1 MNSDAIWA
9 ETEESRLKREDE
21 VRMHKLRRLFDLMD
35 EREEEEKVAEAKLEK
50 ALRVLSW
57 CDLESFNVCP
67 GLDNL
72 ERRQRVYPIDA
83 DTYVVDIDR
92 IEQHRKWLKA
102 FRSAMPYLAK
112 MLLVTDASLL
122 IRMRSTLDRYAEIS
136 YPNLLVM
143 IQPKLQTLNSIEA

>member
-1 MNSDAIWA
+1 MNSDAIWT

-21 VRMHKLRRLFDLMD
+21 VRMQELRRLFDLMD
-35 EREEEEKVAEAKLEK
+35 EREHQQIQAKELEE
-50 ALRVLSW
+50 ALNVLSW
-57 CDLESFNVCP
+57 VDVVRALESC
-67 GLDNL
+67 LDCIVPQ
-72 ERRQRVYPIDA
+72 RREMRSQS
-83 DTYVVDIDR
+83 IDR

-112 MLLVTDASLL
+112 MLLVTDDSLL

>member
-1 MNSDAIWA
+1 MNSDAIWT

-21 VRMHKLRRLFDLMD
+21 VRMQELRRLFDLMD
-35 EREEEEKVAEAKLEK
+35 EREHQQIQAKELEE
-50 ALRVLSW
+50 ALNVLSW
-57 CDLESFNVCP
+57 VDVVRALESC
-67 GLDNL
+67 LDCIVP
-72 ERRQRVYPIDA
+72 ERREMRSQS
-83 DTYVVDIDR
+83 IDR

-112 MLLVTDASLL
+112 MLLVTDASFL

>member
-1 MNSDAIWA
+1 MNSDAIWT
-9 ETEESRLKREDE
+9 ETEESRLKREDA
-21 VRMHKLRRLFDLMD
+21 VRMQELRRLFDLMD
-35 EREEEEKVAEAKLEK
+35 EREHQQIQAKELEE
-50 ALRVLSW
+50 ALNVLSW
-57 CDLESFNVCP
+57 VDVVRALESC
-67 GLDNL
+67 LDCIVP
-72 ERRQRVYPIDA
+72 QRWEMRSQS
-83 DTYVVDIDR
+83 IDR

>member
-1 MNSDAIWA
+1 MNSDAIWT

-21 VRMHKLRRLFDLMD
+21 VRMQELRRLFDLMD
-35 EREEEEKVAEAKLEK
+35 EREHQQIQAKELEE
-50 ALRVLSW
+50 ALNVLSW
-57 CDLESFNVCP
+57 VDVVRALESC
-67 GLDNL
+67 LDCIVPQ
-72 ERRQRVYPIDA
+72 RREMRSQS
-83 DTYVVDIDR
+83 IDR

-112 MLLVTDASLL
+112 MLLVTGASFL

>member
-1 MNSDAIWA
+1 MNSDAIWT

-21 VRMHKLRRLFDLMD
+21 VRMQELRRLFDLMD
-35 EREEEEKVAEAKLEK
+35 EREHQQIQAKELEE
-50 ALRVLSW
+50 ALNVLSW
-57 CDLESFNVCP
+57 VDVVRALESC
-67 GLDNL
+67 LDCIVP
-72 ERRQRVYPIDA
+72 ERREMRSQS
-83 DTYVVDIDR
+83 IDR

-112 MLLVTDASLL
+112 ILLVTDASLL

>member
-1 MNSDAIWA
+1 MNSDAIWT

-21 VRMHKLRRLFDLMD
+21 VRMQELRRLVDLMD
-35 EREEEEKVAEAKLEK
+35 EREHQQIQAKELEE
-50 ALRVLSW
+50 ALNVLSW
-57 CDLESFNVCP
+57 VDVVRALESC
-67 GLDNL
+67 LDCIVPQ
-72 ERRQRVYPIDA
+72 RREMRSQS
-83 DTYVVDIDR
+83 IDR

-112 MLLVTDASLL
+112 MLLVTDASFL

>member
-1 MNSDAIWA
+1 MNSDAIWT
-9 ETEESRLKREDE
+9 ETEESRLQREDE
-21 VRMHKLRRLFDLMD
+21 VRMQELRRLFDLMD
-35 EREEEEKVAEAKLEK
+35 EREHQQIQAKELEE
-50 ALRVLSW
+50 ALNVLSW
-57 CDLESFNVCP
+57 VDVVRALESC
-67 GLDNL
+67 LDCIVPQ
-72 ERRQRVYPIDA
+72 RREMRSQS
-83 DTYVVDIDR
+83 IDR

>member
-1 MNSDAIWA
+1 MNSDAIWT
-9 ETEESRLKREDE
+9 ETEESRLQREDE
-21 VRMHKLRRLFDLMD
+21 VRMQELRRLFDLMD
-35 EREEEEKVAEAKLEK
+35 EREHQQIQAKELEE
-50 ALRVLSW
+50 ALNVLSW
-57 CDLESFNVCP
+57 VDVVRALESC
-67 GLDNL
+67 LDCIVPQ
-72 ERRQRVYPIDA
+72 RREMRSQS
-83 DTYVVDIDR
+83 IDR

-143 IQPKLQTLNSIEA
+143 IQPKLQTLNSIKA

>member
-1 MNSDAIWA
+1 MNSDAVRTII
-9 ETEESRLKREDE
+9 EKSRLKREDE
-21 VRMHKLRRLFDLMD
+21 VRMQELRRLFDLMD
-35 EREEEEKVAEAKLEK
+35 EREHQQIQAKELEE
-50 ALRVLSW
+50 ALNVLSW
-57 CDLESFNVCP
+57 VDVVRALESC
-67 GLDNL
+67 LDCIVPQ
-72 ERRQRVYPIDA
+72 RREMRSQS
-83 DTYVVDIDR
+83 IDR

>member
-1 MNSDAIWA
+1 MNSDAIW
-9 ETEESRLKREDE
+9 TEPDESRLQREDE
-21 VRMHKLRRLFDLMD
+21 VRMQELRCLFDLMD
-35 EREEEEKVAEAKLEK
+35 EREHQQIQAKELEE
-50 ALRVLSW
+50 ALDVLSW
-57 CDLESFNVCP
+57 ADV
-67 GLDNL
+67 GRAL
-72 ERRQRVYPIDA
+72 ERCLDCIVPQRREMRSQS
-83 DTYVVDIDR
+83 IDR

-122 IRMRSTLDRYAEIS
+122 IRLRSTLDRYAEIS

>member
-1 MNSDAIWA
+1 MNSDAVRTII
-9 ETEESRLKREDE
+9 EKSRLKREDE
-21 VRMHKLRRLFDLMD
+21 VRMQELRRLFDLMD
-35 EREEEEKVAEAKLEK
+35 EREHQQIQAKELEE
-50 ALRVLSW
+50 ALNVLSW
-57 CDLESFNVCP
+57 VDVVRALESC
-67 GLDNL
+67 LDCIVPQ
-72 ERRQRVYPIDA
+72 RREMRSQS
-83 DTYVVDIDR
+83 IDR

-112 MLLVTDASLL
+112 MLLVTDASFL

>member
-1 MNSDAIWA
+1 MNSDAIWT

-21 VRMHKLRRLFDLMD
+21 VRMQELRRLFDLMD
-35 EREEEEKVAEAKLEK
+35 EREHQQIQAKELEE
-50 ALRVLSW
+50 ALNVLSW
-57 CDLESFNVCP
+57 VDVVRALESC
-67 GLDNL
+67 LDCIVPQ
-72 ERRQRVYPIDA
+72 RREMRSQS
-83 DTYVVDIDR
+83 IDR

-112 MLLVTDASLL
+112 MLLVTDASFL

-143 IQPKLQTLNSIEA
+143 IQPKLQTLNSIQA

>member
-1 MNSDAIWA
+1 MNSDAIWT

-21 VRMHKLRRLFDLMD
+21 VRMQELRRLFDLMD
-35 EREEEEKVAEAKLEK
+35 EREHQQIQAKELEE
-50 ALRVLSW
+50 ALNVLSW
-57 CDLESFNVCP
+57 VDVVRALESC
-67 GLDNL
+67 LDCIVP
-72 ERRQRVYPIDA
+72 ERREMRSQS
-83 DTYVVDIDR
+83 IDR
-92 IEQHRKWLKA
+92 VEQHRKWLKA

-112 MLLVTDASLL
+112 ILLVTDASLL

>member
-1 MNSDAIWA
+1 MNSDAIWT

-21 VRMHKLRRLFDLMD
+21 VRMQELRRLFDLMD
-35 EREEEEKVAEAKLEK
+35 EREHQQIQAKELEE
-50 ALRVLSW
+50 ALNVLSW
-57 CDLESFNVCP
+57 VDVVRALESC
-67 GLDNL
+67 LDCIVPQ
-72 ERRQRVYPIDA
+72 RREMRSQS
-83 DTYVVDIDR
+83 IDR

-112 MLLVTDASLL
+112 ILLVTDASVL
-122 IRMRSTLDRYAEIS
+122 IRLRSTLDRYAEIS

>member
-1 MNSDAIWA
+1 MDCHTTCT
-9 ETEESRLKREDE
+9 ETEESRLQREDE
-21 VRMHKLRRLFDLMD
+21 VRMQELRRLFDLMD
-35 EREEEEKVAEAKLEK
+35 EREHQQIQAKELEE
-50 ALRVLSW
+50 ALNVLSW
-57 CDLESFNVCP
+57 VDVVRALESC
-67 GLDNL
+67 LDCIVPQ
-72 ERRQRVYPIDA
+72 RREMRSQS
-83 DTYVVDIDR
+83 IDR

-112 MLLVTDASLL
+112 MLLVTDASFL

>member
-1 MNSDAIWA
+1 MNSDAIWT

-21 VRMHKLRRLFDLMD
+21 VRMQELRRLFDLMD
-35 EREEEEKVAEAKLEK
+35 EREHQQIQAKELEE
-50 ALRVLSW
+50 ALNVLSW
-57 CDLESFNVCP
+57 VDVVRALESC
-67 GLDNL
+67 LDCIVP
-72 ERRQRVYPIDA
+72 ERREMRSQS
-83 DTYVVDIDR
+83 IDR

-112 MLLVTDASLL
+112 MLLVTDASFL

-143 IQPKLQTLNSIEA
+143 IQPKLQTLNSIKA

>member
-1 MNSDAIWA
+1 MNSDAIWT

-21 VRMHKLRRLFDLMD
+21 VRMQELRRLFDLMD
-35 EREEEEKVAEAKLEK
+35 EREHQQIQAKELEE
-50 ALRVLSW
+50 ALNVLSW
-57 CDLESFNVCP
+57 VDVVRALESC
-67 GLDNL
+67 LDCIVP
-72 ERRQRVYPIDA
+72 QRWEMRSQS
-83 DTYVVDIDR
+83 IDR

-112 MLLVTDASLL
+112 MLLVTDASFL

>member
-1 MNSDAIWA
+1 MNSDAIWT

-21 VRMHKLRRLFDLMD
+21 VRMQELRRLFDLMD
-35 EREEEEKVAEAKLEK
+35 EREHQQIQAKELEE
-50 ALRVLSW
+50 ALNVLSW
-57 CDLESFNVCP
+57 VDVVRALESC
-67 GLDNL
+67 LDCIVP
-72 ERRQRVYPIDA
+72 ERREMRSQS
-83 DTYVVDIDR
+83 IDR

-112 MLLVTDASLL
+112 ILLVTDASLL
-122 IRMRSTLDRYAEIS
+122 IRLRSTLDRYAEIS

>member
-1 MNSDAIWA
+1 MDCHTTCT
-9 ETEESRLKREDE
+9 ETEESRLQREDE
-21 VRMHKLRRLFDLMD
+21 VRMQELRRLFDLMD
-35 EREEEEKVAEAKLEK
+35 EREHQQIQAKELEE
-50 ALRVLSW
+50 ALNVLSW
-57 CDLESFNVCP
+57 VDVVRALESC
-67 GLDNL
+67 LDCIVPQ
-72 ERRQRVYPIDA
+72 RREMRSQS
-83 DTYVVDIDR
+83 IDR

>member
-1 MNSDAIWA
+1 MNSDAIWT

-21 VRMHKLRRLFDLMD
+21 VRMQELRRLFDLMD
-35 EREEEEKVAEAKLEK
+35 EREHQQIQAKELEE
-50 ALRVLSW
+50 ALNVLSW
-57 CDLESFNVCP
+57 IDVVRAFESC
-67 GLDNL
+67 LDCIVPQ
-72 ERRQRVYPIDA
+72 RREMRSQS
-83 DTYVVDIDR
+83 IDR

>member
-1 MNSDAIWA
+1 MNSDAIWT

-21 VRMHKLRRLFDLMD
+21 VRMQELRRLFDLMD
-35 EREEEEKVAEAKLEK
+35 EREHQQIQAKELEE
-50 ALRVLSW
+50 ALNVLSW
-57 CDLESFNVCP
+57 VDVVRALESC
-67 GLDNL
+67 LDCIVP
-72 ERRQRVYPIDA
+72 ERREMRSQS
-83 DTYVVDIDR
+83 IDR

-122 IRMRSTLDRYAEIS
+122 IRLRSTLDRYAEIS

>member
-1 MNSDAIWA
+1 MNSDAIWT
-9 ETEESRLKREDE
+9 ETEKSRLKREDE
-21 VRMHKLRRLFDLMD
+21 VRMQELKRLFDLMD
-35 EREEEEKVAEAKLEK
+35 KQELEQQALGVKLDR
-50 ALRVLSW
+50 ALRILSW
-57 CDLESFNVCP
+57 DDFEDIEVCP
-67 GLDNL
+67 GLAEL
-72 ERRQRVYPIDA
+72 KGQQPT
-83 DTYVVDIDR
+83 DT

-122 IRMRSTLDRYAEIS
+122 IRLRSTLDRYAEIS

>member
-1 MNSDAIWA
+1 MNSDAIWT

-21 VRMHKLRRLFDLMD
+21 VRMQELRRLFDLMD
-35 EREEEEKVAEAKLEK
+35 EREHQQIQAKELEE
-50 ALRVLSW
+50 ALNVLSW
-57 CDLESFNVCP
+57 VDVVRALESC
-67 GLDNL
+67 LDCIVPQ
-72 ERRQRVYPIDA
+72 RREMRSQS
-83 DTYVVDIDR
+83 IDR

-112 MLLVTDASLL
+112 MLLVTDASFL

>member
-1 MNSDAIWA
+1 MNSDAIWT
-9 ETEESRLKREDE
+9 ETEKSRLKREDE
-21 VRMHKLRRLFDLMD
+21 VRMQELRRLFDLMD
-35 EREEEEKVAEAKLEK
+35 EREHQQIQAKELEE
-50 ALRVLSW
+50 ALNVLSW
-57 CDLESFNVCP
+57 VDVVRALESC
-67 GLDNL
+67 LDCIVPQ
-72 ERRQRVYPIDA
+72 RREMRSQS
-83 DTYVVDIDR
+83 IDR

>member
-1 MNSDAIWA
+1 MNSDAIWT

-21 VRMHKLRRLFDLMD
+21 VSMQELRRLFDLMD
-35 EREEEEKVAEAKLEK
+35 EREHQQIQAKELEE
-50 ALRVLSW
+50 ALNVLSW
-57 CDLESFNVCP
+57 VDVVRALESC
-67 GLDNL
+67 LDCIVPQ
-72 ERRQRVYPIDA
+72 RREMRSQS
-83 DTYVVDIDR
+83 IDR

-112 MLLVTDASLL
+112 MLLVTDASFL

>member
-1 MNSDAIWA
+1 MNSDAIWT

-21 VRMHKLRRLFDLMD
+21 VRMQELRRLFDLMD
-35 EREEEEKVAEAKLEK
+35 EREHQQIQAKELEE
-50 ALRVLSW
+50 ALNVLSW
-57 CDLESFNVCP
+57 VDV
-67 GLDNL
+67 GRAL
-72 ERRQRVYPIDA
+72 ERCLDCIVPQRWEMRSQS
-83 DTYVVDIDR
+83 IDR

-112 MLLVTDASLL
+112 MLLVTDASFL

-143 IQPKLQTLNSIEA
+143 IQPKLQTLNSIKA